1 MTSNVLVA
9 EIMHETNTFNR
20 IATVKADFET
30 RYWHEGMQAASALA
44 GTNTEI
50 AGFIEAAQDYGWSLQ
65 IPLAASASPSGPMA
79 ADDWNRVKHLILEPL
94 KAGQKFDAVA
104 LVLHGSMVTESTLD
118 AEGDLLGEVR
128 ALAGSDM
135 LIAVTLDMHANVS
148 PAMIAAADMMTAYRT
163 YPHVDQRERA
173 LHMARLM
180 EDVLRG
186 AARPHLVMARMP
198 MMDAANHGQTA
209 DGQPMPDLLKLA
221 ETVEGRD
228 GIMCASIQIG
238 FPWSDVPDIGPNVVV
253 TASDD
258 RAGRTAA
265 GDLMQA
271 VWQSRHDTQLEFAT
285 PEEAMAL
292 AKRGEAGDKP
302 LVLAD
307 FADNPAGGAYGDSP
321 NLLRAMIAEG
331 LENAAFATISDPASV
346 ERAVTAGVGAIVQ
359 LSLGGMGAP
368 DLTPPLEVEA
378 KVVNLTDG
386 EFVCAGPMW
395 QGVAFSM
402 GATAVVRIAGIDVIV
417 SSVPTAVMDLNVFRS
432 VGINPEELTTI
443 GLKSRNHFKAA
454 YGLIARET
462 LLVDAGGI
470 ASMRL
475 QELTFRNVPRPIWPL
490 ENLDLVKDLLTM
502 KP

>member
-1 MTSNVLVA
+1 
-9 EIMHETNTFNR
+9 
-20 IATVKADFET
+20 
-30 RYWHEGMQAASALA
+30 
-44 GTNTEI
+44 
-50 AGFIEAAQDYGWSLQ
+50 
-65 IPLAASASPSGPMA
+65 
-79 ADDWNRVKHLILEPL
+79 PL

-128 ALAGSDM
+128 ALTGPDTV
-135 LIAVTLDMHANVS
+135 IAVTLDMHANVS
-148 PAMIAAADMMTAYRT
+148 PAMIAAADMMMAYRT

-180 EDVLRG
+180 EDVLGG
-186 AARPHLVMARMP
+186 APRPHLVMARMP

-209 DGQPMPDLLKLA
+209 DGEPMPGLLKLA
-221 ETVEGRD
+221 EKVEDRD

-253 TASDD
+253 TATDD
-258 RAGRTAA
+258 LAGRAAA

-285 PEEAMAL
+285 PAEAMVL
-292 AKRGEAGDKP
+292 ANSGKATDKP

-321 NLLRAMIAEG
+321 NLLRAMTAEG
-331 LENAAFATISDPASV
+331 LENAAFATISDPVSV
-346 ERAVTAGVGAIVQ
+346 ERASTAGVGAKVQ
-359 LSLGGMGAP
+359 LSLGGKGAP

-378 KVVNLTDG
+378 EVINLTDG
-386 EFVCAGPMW
+386 EFICAGPMW

-402 GATAVVRIAGIDVIV
+402 GATAVIRIDGIDVIV

-432 VGINPEELTTI
+432 VGINPEKLTTMAV
-443 GLKSRNHFKAA
+443 KSRNHFKAA
-454 YGLIARET
+454 YGPIARET

-475 QELTFRNVPRPIWPL
+475 QELIYRNIPRPIWPL

>member
-1 MTSNVLVA
+1 MTCRLLLA

-30 RYWHEGMQAASALA
+30 RYWHEGTEAASALA
-44 GTNTEI
+44 GTNTEV
-50 AGFIEAAQDYGWSLQ
+50 AGFIEAAKQYDWMLE

-79 ADDWNRVKHLILEPL
+79 AGDWEQVKRLILEPL
-94 KAGQKFDAVA
+94 RQGRRFDAIV
-104 LVLHGSMVTESTLD
+104 LVLHGSMVTETTLD
-118 AEGDLLGEVR
+118 AEGDLLSEVR
-128 ALAGSDM
+128 ALAGAET

-148 PAMIAAADMMTAYRT
+148 EAMIAAADMMMAYRT

-180 EDVLRG
+180 QEVLRG
-186 AARPHLVMARMP
+186 EPRPSLVMARMP

-209 DGQPMPDLLKLA
+209 PGQPMPGLLKLSEEL
-221 ETVEGRD
+221 ETRD
-228 GIMCASIQIG
+228 GVICASIQIG
-238 FPWSDVPDIGPNVVV
+238 FPWSDVPDIGPSVVV

-258 RAGRTAA
+258 QAGREAA
-265 GDLMQA
+265 QELMQA
-271 VWQSRHDTQLEFAT
+271 VWQSRADTQLEFAT
-285 PEEAMAL
+285 PAEAMAL
-292 AKRGEAGDKP
+292 AGRGNFGDKP

-321 NLLRAMIAEG
+321 NLLRAMIGAK
-331 LENAAFATISDPASV
+331 LERAAFATISDPASV
-346 ERAVTAGVGAIVQ
+346 EAAAAAGAGAKLR
-359 LSLGGMGAP
+359 LSLGGKGAP
-368 DLTPPLEVEA
+368 GLTPPLDVEA
-378 KVVNLTDG
+378 EVIRLTDG
-386 EFVCAGPMW
+386 GFTCAGPMW
-395 QGVAFSM
+395 RGVRFSM
-402 GATAVVRIAGIDVIV
+402 GATAVLRVADIDVIV

-432 VGINPEELTTI
+432 VGIEPQELATI

-454 YGLIARET
+454 YGPIARET
-462 LLVDAGGI
+462 MLVDAGGI

-490 ENLDLVKDLLTM
+490 ENSDLVKDLLTM